1 LEERKKI
8 LADRKSR
15 LEVQRQ
21 QELQEEQVELKALE
35 EKKHEIDA
43 RQTELNSRLVKLEAK
58 PMIGKERRD
67 TVAQTL
73 SLKEKEYLNL
83 LSPQE
88 QKALESIVAH
98 PQSKEKKKGGLW
110 GSKKK
115 DKASA
120 LAGLPHSFVPLPPSD
135 WKEAVS
141 PDGRMYY
148 YNSKTR
154 ESSWEKP
161 KLQSDLTS
169 FFTPEEQEKL
179 RLTSISYDERG
190 YKLVKE
196 QEKKRPR
203 AETQR
208 F

>member
-98 PQSKEKKKGGLW
+98 PQSKEKK
-110 GSKKK
+110 
-115 DKASA
+115 
-120 LAGLPHSFVPLPPSD
+120 P
-135 WKEAVS
+135 
-141 PDGRMYY
+141 
-148 YNSKTR
+148 T
-154 ESSWEKP
+154 
-161 KLQSDLTS
+161 KLNQ
-169 FFTPEEQEKL
+169 
-179 RLTSISYDERG
+179 
-190 YKLVKE
+190 
-196 QEKKRPR
+196 
-203 AETQR
+203 
-208 F
+208 